1 MFHHAKIYKFNC
13 QTYLVSVAH
22 GGTGPAAGA
31 LAMLPMTIIAA
42 RMADR
47 GWS

>member
-1 MFHHAKIYKFNC
+1 MLHHAKIYKINC
-13 QTYLVSVAH
+13 KTYLASVTH
-22 GGTGPAAGA
+22 GRTEPAAGA
-31 LAMLPMTIIAA
+31 LAVLPVTIIAA